1 MADNLIFP
9 IGFDLEKGVKDVISR
24 SDTYLRQIEHAM
36 NRKPIVLRAE
46 VDASKFQMFSRQF
59 TNSIDGISAK
69 LAQAQ
74 RLWNAMT
81 FDVKFDADGNLS
93 RRAQVVFDAFQQLTQ
108 ASVTMG
114 QRLGEVNR
122 NLAKSEQ
129 DTARAITAEY
139 DKRRQQVNEQIRLKE
154 RQAAAEERV
163 RQGQLKGVNVG
174 YVETQRQV
182 EAVRNLRLQYEAIL
196 PMLNAMAQRRYDIKV
211 GIDKQFEADIQRINA
226 EIARLRQSNLQLG
239 AKGDTNAIQANLQAI
254 RQLEAELQR
263 IGQQKID
270 LLNSN
275 KINSDLARLRTE
287 ISSVF
292 GELQSAERRLASDNS
307 LNAALDAQSQ
317 KVLKLHADI
326 QKLDQQFAQLNA
338 TGRAYNQ
345 DGSFTAQANSLLQQR
360 IALTKQLEQEAIT
373 GQQAQIKLEQQLR
386 EEKRQTEQ
394 AAKNAAKEAERQ
406 AKAEAAAR
414 KQAQDAANAENK
426 ARQEAY
432 NARRRQG
439 QETQRILNKEAKSI
453 ADITAKLQIQ
463 QQRLQSANIG
473 SAKFNKIAEEVRR
486 LTADLEKAN
495 QKMRE
500 LTGQTQSG
508 AARQSAAVKQVSQ
521 EFKHQDGY
529 VSRLLKR
536 LAVYASFSYAA
547 QFLTSIREV
556 TAQFELQ
563 RVSLGAIIQDQ
574 NKANQLFSEI
584 KSFALKSP
592 VSILDLTKYT
602 KQLAAY
608 KIGYDELFET
618 TKKLTDVSV
627 GLGVSMDRVVLAYGQ
642 VRATGY
648 LRASEIRQFTEMG
661 VPIVEEL
668 ASKLSKMNG
677 ELVTA
682 AQVMDLVSKRG
693 ISFEMVKEVFDDMTS
708 AGGIFY
714 NMQEKQGN
722 TLYGLWAKL
731 GDAASVMYSEIGNT
745 GPINDGMKSL
755 ISGLTSLMKNWRLVA
770 GEAMVAV
777 ASFGAYKAI
786 QALTVVSTEAS
797 TKATQRL
804 MAAKNALTAAQNRL
818 TAAQRL
824 GNNAAIRHAN
834 LAVLE
839 AQWTVKAAAAN
850 RLAAN
855 ATNVW
860 TAAKYRLIAATSQL
874 KAAMAGNWIM
884 LTVAAVAA
892 IAVAIG
898 GAIEKATRLKR
909 ALDDI
914 EASTVSLQNQSVGR
928 FEHLAEAAVNAA
940 DGSKRQRDALAELSR
955 TYGDILPQDALKL
968 ENLKRL
974 NHNYTELT
982 TSLKEYI
989 AVQQKNKGMEEI
1001 SSEYGGKINEASK
1014 KAIDSLV
1021 EYAGVE
1027 RDVAINIVGEMQRDI
1042 QEKLEK
1048 GERDFR
1054 TTGQKFQA
1062 AAAKFG
1068 VHISNSLAGSI
1079 TTSSWYDNWY
1089 DHIGLG
1095 KATNEFQALTE
1106 AVAGQYNEL
1115 DEWNK
1120 RVDASTGATG
1130 AWSKELEA
1138 AKKKIDE
1145 LSLTN
1150 PDGSPIDN
1158 STFQGS
1164 QIKANET
1171 MKVVADL
1178 INNDTQIKD
1187 AIKKKEVEWNQ
1198 DWIHLVGSVDKNNLM
1213 DITTV
1218 NFDAIIE
1225 ALNKKHPELADK
1237 IRDIQQEWGN
1247 VAPTNATAVQIKYK
1261 TGQIADAF
1269 KVSMDKMQKY
1279 LWDGSGSVDDYLKR
1293 LKDQQAELNARLKE
1307 KQQQL
1312 VNMGVLSK
1320 WWNKLLGKDIEAEV
1334 EQMKKEIKAL
1344 DTLVPFVTGYT
1355 VPGKNKNKGRKSDT
1369 RLQVLQEVAQ
1379 TLATINKEY
1388 DDLAK
1393 KEGASKALADIKER
1407 FKEVLAY
1414 TNKIGGKFGL
1424 NFDFPTEFKT
1434 LQEYRNAILKVMQS
1448 LKGLPKGSEK
1458 TILDFKTM
1466 IGKADSDYL
1475 QKQIEKQL
1483 KELSDRISHT
1493 KTAKEFY
1500 EKILR
1505 LTRNEDLAFRAT
1517 FSVFGQDKLDT
1528 FNDEV
1533 EQLKQNFGEI
1543 DITAAIN
1550 LNTKQIDYKALREIW
1565 ETDKALPDNLRKIP
1579 QAYDSAIKSI
1589 LDAGDKLS
1597 ERQLERWGKDLERA
1611 REYADKRIELAQYT
1625 ATQIAEIE
1633 AKRDSLDPESKNYAA
1648 QVAMYDKMIS
1658 GYRERE
1664 KNEAAKL
1671 DYEQIKEQIG
1681 MFDDLGVRI
1690 GTAFESI
1697 LNGLREYTQSPD
1709 FARLGLE
1716 AQKNVYQQIAKIED
1730 RMAEGFQG
1738 IGVGTVSEY
1747 VRQYSTAASEYLTAQ
1762 NNLRDATLRAIE
1774 ADKEWERVKNSND
1787 EAAKSAA
1794 LAERTLADS
1803 RVRTAAASV
1812 NAAGANMQRAQEGAA
1827 RASAKFDSNLQ
1838 KVESS
1843 LKSLNNGALKALWDL
1858 IGDKGKRSVG
1868 EFLSGSRKILSA
1880 LDKLTK
1886 ALADSGSD
1894 MGQLS
1899 TTIATNLAAAL
1910 QNINPDDTEAIAR
1923 VATESLKTTLSS
1935 VISDKGVVDLLA
1947 NTLSKNIGEIASQAL
1962 SGVLSTED
1970 AANKVGALIDG
1981 VADAASKTGEM
1992 WGAIISLVLSLL
2004 DEFAENGIG
2013 TFLGELLD
2021 NIADAVEG
2029 ILANL
2034 LTDSLPKILGSV
2046 GNVIKGV
2053 GTGLGDLLTF
2063 GVFDLTGAKRIK
2075 KANKEIKRQQQ
2086 LLEQLEYTYGRLEKA
2101 AEKLFGSDYID
2112 NYNQRLKDLQAQQEA
2127 YLKQAEAEKSK
2138 GKKEDE
2144 EKTKEYLDKARDTAD
2159 QIADMQEDLIE
2170 HFTGSSRADIARQMA
2185 KSWIDARASMSDT
2198 FAAIKGDYADMIKN
2212 MLVEGAAARVIENAL
2227 TPVWD
2232 SMQKMLDKN
2241 DVQGAIDSLVNGMDS
2256 ALNAANNGMEVL
2268 WKALEAR
2275 GYDMKQLIGDTDSE
2289 YTGIAKSVAGATSEE
2304 INNVAAIGNTLMYY
2318 VSPIPRMDENLARVV
2333 ALMEGRGAA
2342 LPTASGATTGAVDYT
2357 EMFTTANQHLSS
2369 LPRMEQHLAEIHT
2382 MLGRAL
2388 KTKGSTTGFNTFLN
2402 S

>member
-9 IGFDLEKGVKDVISR
+9 IGFDLEKGVKD
-24 SDTYLRQIEHAM
+24 
-36 NRKPIVLRAE
+36 
-46 VDASKFQMFSRQF
+46 
-59 TNSIDGISAK
+59 
-69 LAQAQ
+69 AQAQ
-74 RLWNAMT
+74 MDSVLRRLQKTVDGKPLTIPMSLDTSKFTTFEAALRGSIQHITDDAKNLKAALDSSLQTDNSANIKRITEAMRNLEAAWKALPNNQ
-81 FDVKFDADGNLS
+81 KFDINDRLTPKAQEMVRQFNELATASSTYGQTLSQIAGKIKRVADEEAKANQKRNDGYAKLRKTLGAQENSIANLS
-93 RRAQVVFDAFQQLTQ
+93 AKIKAYQQILNSKEIGSKSFERVAEKIRKLTEQ
-108 ASVTMG
+108 
-114 QRLGEVNR
+114 LDK
-122 NLAKSEQ
+122 AKSKV
-129 DTARAITAEY
+129 AELTG
-139 DKRRQQVNEQIRLKE
+139 KAQSGAS
-154 RQAAAEERV
+154 RQAAAV
-163 RQGQLKGVNVG
+163 
-174 YVETQRQV
+174 
-182 EAVRNLRLQYEAIL
+182 
-196 PMLNAMAQRRYDIKV
+196 
-211 GIDKQFEADIQRINA
+211 
-226 EIARLRQSNLQLG
+226 S
-239 AKGDTNAIQANLQAI
+239 
-254 RQLEAELQR
+254 
-263 IGQQKID
+263 
-270 LLNSN
+270 
-275 KINSDLARLRTE
+275 
-287 ISSVF
+287 
-292 GELQSAERRLASDNS
+292 
-307 LNAALDAQSQ
+307 
-317 KVLKLHADI
+317 
-326 QKLDQQFAQLNA
+326 
-338 TGRAYNQ
+338 
-345 DGSFTAQANSLLQQR
+345 
-360 IALTKQLEQEAIT
+360 
-373 GQQAQIKLEQQLR
+373 
-386 EEKRQTEQ
+386 
-394 AAKNAAKEAERQ
+394 
-406 AKAEAAAR
+406 
-414 KQAQDAANAENK
+414 
-426 ARQEAY
+426 
-432 NARRRQG
+432 
-439 QETQRILNKEAKSI
+439 
-453 ADITAKLQIQ
+453 
-463 QQRLQSANIG
+463 
-473 SAKFNKIAEEVRR
+473 
-486 LTADLEKAN
+486 
-495 QKMRE
+495 
-500 LTGQTQSG
+500 
-508 AARQSAAVKQVSQ
+508 QVSQ
-521 EFKHQDGY
+521 EFNKQDSY
-529 VSRLLKR
+529 LTNLLKKT
-536 LAVYASFSYAA
+536 AA
-547 QFLTSIREV
+547 LWSINQVGNFITQVREV

-563 RVSLGAIIQDQ
+563 RVSLGAILQDQ

-608 KIGYDELFET
+608 NVGYDELFET

-693 ISFEMVKEVFDDMTS
+693 ISFEMVKDVFDDMTS

-745 GPINDGMKSL
+745 GPVNDGMKSL

-804 MAAKNALTAAQNRL
+804 MAAKNGLTAAQNRL

-824 GNNAAIRHAN
+824 GNKAAIRHTN

-892 IAVAIG
+892 ISVAIV

-940 DGSKRQRDALAELSR
+940 DGSKKQRDALAELSR

-974 NHNYTELT
+974 DHNYTKLT
-982 TSLKEYI
+982 TTLKEYI

-1048 GERDFR
+1048 GKTDFR
-1054 TTGQKFQA
+1054 TTGQKLQA

-1068 VHISNSLAGSI
+1068 INISDSLAGSM

-1145 LSLTN
+1145 LSLSN

-1187 AIKKKEVEWNQ
+1187 AIKNKEVEWNN
-1198 DWIHLVGSVDKNNLM
+1198 DWIHLVGSVDPKNLM

-1225 ALNKKHPELADK
+1225 ALDKKHPELADK
-1237 IRDIQQEWGN
+1237 IRDIQKEWGN

-1261 TGQIADAF
+1261 MGQIADAF

-1293 LKDQQAELNARLKE
+1293 LKDQQTELNARLKE

-1355 VPGKNKNKGRKSDT
+1355 VPEKNKNKGRKSDT

-1393 KEGASKALADIKER
+1393 KEGASKALADIKEQ

-1475 QKQIEKQL
+1475 QKDIEKQL
-1483 KELSDRISHT
+1483 KELADRISRT

-1505 LTRNEDLAFRAT
+1505 LTRNEDMAFRAT

-1528 FNDEV
+1528 FTDEV

-1565 ETDKALPDNLRKIP
+1565 EADKAMPDNLRKIP

-1597 ERQLERWGKDLERA
+1597 EKQFERWGRDLERA
-1611 REYADKRIELAQYT
+1611 KQYYDKRIELAQYT
-1625 ATQIAEIE
+1625 EEQIAEIE
-1633 AKRDSLDPESKNYAA
+1633 AKRDTLNPNDKGYERDR
-1648 QVAMYDKMIS
+1648 AMYDRMIKD
-1658 GYRERE
+1658 YRERE
-1664 KNEAAKL
+1664 KNEGAKL

-1681 MFDDLGVRI
+1681 MFDDIGIRLSESFKRI
-1690 GTAFESI
+1690 LEQ
-1697 LNGLREYTQSPD
+1697 LREYTQSSE
-1709 FARLGLE
+1709 FARLGQE
-1716 AQKNVYQQIAKIED
+1716 AQKNVYEQIDKLED
-1730 RMAEGFQG
+1730 RIQEGFQG
-1738 IGVGTVSEY
+1738 IGVGTVSTL
-1747 VRQYSTAASEYLTAQ
+1747 VRDYSFAASQYLNAQ
-1762 NNLRDATLRAIE
+1762 EELKNATLAAIE
-1774 ADKEWERVKNSND
+1774 ADRNLTAVKNTGNE
-1787 EAAKSAA
+1787 EAIKAAEAEKA
-1794 LAERTLADS
+1794 LADA
-1803 RVRTAAASV
+1803 RVQSASATV
-1812 NAAGANMQRAQEGAA
+1812 NAASTDLMRTQHNAE
-1827 RASAKFDSNLQ
+1827 RASKQFEGNL
-1838 KVESS
+1838 ERIGNSIR
-1843 LKSLNNGALKALWDL
+1843 SLNNGALKPLWDML
-1858 IGDKGKRSVG
+1858 GPKAHRKIG
-1868 EFLSGSRKILSA
+1868 ELLSGGSKLIKAAEKLQKAIDETEGGLGGFSESITEKILKATQDIDPEDIEAITEATKNTLVEAFKGMGFGEDIAKYMADTMTNAIVSQLTSEATKEAISNGIGQSA
-1880 LDKLTK
+1880 EALKE
-1886 ALADSGSD
+1886 ALAKGGQSSG
-1894 MGQLS
+1894 
-1899 TTIATNLAAAL
+1899 N
-1910 QNINPDDTEAIAR
+1910 
-1923 VATESLKTTLSS
+1923 
-1935 VISDKGVVDLLA
+1935 
-1947 NTLSKNIGEIASQAL
+1947 
-1962 SGVLSTED
+1962 
-1970 AANKVGALIDG
+1970 
-1981 VADAASKTGEM
+1981 M
-1992 WGAIISLVLSLL
+1992 WGAIIGLILQLL

-2013 TFLGELLD
+2013 EFIKTLLEDVGDAVNGILSELLETTIPGILEGVGELVQQV
-2021 NIADAVEG
+2021 AYG
-2029 ILANL
+2029 IVNL
-2034 LTDSLPKILGSV
+2034 LTFSA
-2046 GNVIKGV
+2046 
-2053 GTGLGDLLTF
+2053 
-2063 GVFDLTGAKRIK
+2063 FDLGGRKAMK
-2075 KANKEIKRQQQ
+2075 KANKLIE
-2086 LLEQLEYTYGRLEKA
+2086 EQGKILKDLEYRYDRLGKI
-2101 AEKLFGSDYID
+2101 AENVFGSDYID
-2112 NYNQRLKDLQAQQEA
+2112 NYNQQLKNLQAQQEA

-2144 EKTKEYLDKARDTAD
+2144 EKTQEYLDKARDIGD

-2170 HFTGSSRADIARQMA
+2170 HFTGSSRTDIARQMA
-2185 KSWIDARASMSDT
+2185 QSWIDARASMSDT
-2198 FAAIKGDYADMIKN
+2198 FAAIKGDYQDLIKN
-2212 MLVEGAAARVIENAL
+2212 MLVETMAAKIIENAFSQ
-2227 TPVWD
+2227 VWKD
-2232 SMQKMLDKN
+2232 VDERLKDN
-2241 DVQGAIDSLVNGMDS
+2241 DVDGAVNAFINGMDT
-2256 ALNAANNGMEVL
+2256 ALTNANDGMEVW
-2268 WKALEAR
+2268 WKAMEAR
-2275 GYDMKQLIGDTDSE
+2275 GFDMKNMFNNMDNE

-2304 INNVAAIGNTLMYY
+2304 INTAAQIGNTLMYY
-2318 VSPIPRMDENLARVV
+2318 VSPIPRIDENLARVV
-2333 ALMEGRGAA
+2333 AIMEGRGAA
-2342 LPTASGATTGAVDYT
+2342 LPTASGATAGAVDYT
-2357 EMFTTANQHLSS
+2357 DLFNTANQHLSS

-2388 KTKGSTTGFNTFLN
+2388 RTKGATTGFNTFLN

>member
-9 IGFDLEKGVKDVISR
+9 IGFDLEKGVKDAQVQMDS
-24 SDTYLRQIEHAM
+24 
-36 NRKPIVLRAE
+36 VLRRLQKTIDGKPLTIPMSL
-46 VDASKFQMFSRQF
+46 DASKFTTFEAALRGSIQHITDDAKNLKAALDSSLQTDNSANINRITEAMRNLEAAWKALPNNQKFDINDRLTPKAQEMVRQF
-59 TNSIDGISAK
+59 NELATASSTYGQTLSQIAGKIKRVADEEAKANQKRNDGYAKLRKTLGAQENSIANLSAK
-69 LAQAQ
+69 IKAYQQIL
-74 RLWNAMT
+74 N
-81 FDVKFDADGNLS
+81 S
-93 RRAQVVFDAFQQLTQ
+93 REIGSKSFERVAEKIRKLTEQLDK
-108 ASVTMG
+108 
-114 QRLGEVNR
+114 
-122 NLAKSEQ
+122 AKSKV
-129 DTARAITAEY
+129 AELTG
-139 DKRRQQVNEQIRLKE
+139 KAQSGAS
-154 RQAAAEERV
+154 RQAAAV
-163 RQGQLKGVNVG
+163 
-174 YVETQRQV
+174 
-182 EAVRNLRLQYEAIL
+182 
-196 PMLNAMAQRRYDIKV
+196 
-211 GIDKQFEADIQRINA
+211 
-226 EIARLRQSNLQLG
+226 S
-239 AKGDTNAIQANLQAI
+239 
-254 RQLEAELQR
+254 
-263 IGQQKID
+263 
-270 LLNSN
+270 
-275 KINSDLARLRTE
+275 
-287 ISSVF
+287 
-292 GELQSAERRLASDNS
+292 
-307 LNAALDAQSQ
+307 
-317 KVLKLHADI
+317 
-326 QKLDQQFAQLNA
+326 
-338 TGRAYNQ
+338 
-345 DGSFTAQANSLLQQR
+345 
-360 IALTKQLEQEAIT
+360 
-373 GQQAQIKLEQQLR
+373 
-386 EEKRQTEQ
+386 
-394 AAKNAAKEAERQ
+394 
-406 AKAEAAAR
+406 
-414 KQAQDAANAENK
+414 
-426 ARQEAY
+426 
-432 NARRRQG
+432 
-439 QETQRILNKEAKSI
+439 
-453 ADITAKLQIQ
+453 
-463 QQRLQSANIG
+463 
-473 SAKFNKIAEEVRR
+473 
-486 LTADLEKAN
+486 
-495 QKMRE
+495 
-500 LTGQTQSG
+500 
-508 AARQSAAVKQVSQ
+508 QVSQ
-521 EFKHQDGY
+521 EFNKQDSY
-529 VSRLLKR
+529 LTNLLKKT
-536 LAVYASFSYAA
+536 AA
-547 QFLTSIREV
+547 LWSINQVGNFITQVREV

-563 RVSLGAIIQDQ
+563 RVSLGAILQDQ

-608 KIGYDELFET
+608 RVGYDELFET

-1054 TTGQKFQA
+1054 TTGQKLQA

-1320 WWNKLLGKDIEAEV
+1320 WWNKLLGKDIEADV

-1388 DDLAK
+1388 NDLAK
-1393 KEGASKALADIKER
+1393 KEGASKALADIKEQ
-1407 FKEVLAY
+1407 FKEVLVY
-1414 TNKIGGKFGL
+1414 TNKLGGKFGL
-1424 NFDFPTEFKT
+1424 KFGFPTEFKT

-1483 KELSDRISHT
+1483 KELSDRISRT

-1505 LTRNEDLAFRAT
+1505 LTRNEDMAFRAT
-1517 FSVFGQDKLDT
+1517 FSVFGQDRLDT
-1528 FNDEV
+1528 FSDEV

-1565 ETDKALPDNLRKIP
+1565 EADKALPDNLRKIP
-1579 QAYDSAIKSI
+1579 QAYDSTIKSI

-1597 ERQLERWGKDLERA
+1597 EKQFERWSRDLERA
-1611 REYADKRIELAQYT
+1611 KQYYDKRIELAQYT
-1625 ATQIAEIE
+1625 EEQIAEIE
-1633 AKRDSLDPESKNYAA
+1633 AKRDSLNPNDKGYGRDK
-1648 QVAMYDKMIS
+1648 AMYDRMIKD
-1658 GYRERE
+1658 YRERE
-1664 KNEAAKL
+1664 KNEGAKL

-1681 MFDDLGVRI
+1681 MFDDIGIRLSESFKRI
-1690 GTAFESI
+1690 LEQ
-1697 LNGLREYTQSPD
+1697 LREYTQSSE
-1709 FARLGLE
+1709 FARLGQE
-1716 AQKNVYQQIAKIED
+1716 AQKNVYEQIDKIED
-1730 RMAEGFQG
+1730 RIREGFQG
-1738 IGVGTVSEY
+1738 IGVGSVSTL
-1747 VRQYSTAASEYLTAQ
+1747 VRDYSFAASQYLNAQ
-1762 NNLRDATLRAIE
+1762 EELKNATFAAIE
-1774 ADKEWERVKNSND
+1774 ADRNLTAVKNTGNE
-1787 EAAKSAA
+1787 EAIKAAEAEKALADARVQSAA
-1794 LAERTLADS
+1794 AT
-1803 RVRTAAASV
+1803 V
-1812 NAAGANMQRAQEGAA
+1812 NAASTDLMRTQHNAN
-1827 RASAKFDSNLQ
+1827 RASKQFEGNL
-1838 KVESS
+1838 ERIGNSIR
-1843 LKSLNNGALKALWDL
+1843 SLNNGALKPLWDML
-1858 IGDKGKRSVG
+1858 GPKAHRKIG
-1868 EFLSGSRKILSA
+1868 ELLSGGSKLIKAAEKLQKAIDETEGGLGGFSESITEKILKATQDIDPEDIEAITEATNNTLVEAFKGIGFGEDIAKYMADTMTKTVVAELASKATADAISGAVGQSTEA
-1880 LDKLTK
+1880 LIQ
-1886 ALADSGSD
+1886 ALAKGGQSSG
-1894 MGQLS
+1894 
-1899 TTIATNLAAAL
+1899 NL
-1910 QNINPDDTEAIAR
+1910 
-1923 VATESLKTTLSS
+1923 
-1935 VISDKGVVDLLA
+1935 
-1947 NTLSKNIGEIASQAL
+1947 
-1962 SGVLSTED
+1962 
-1970 AANKVGALIDG
+1970 
-1981 VADAASKTGEM
+1981 
-1992 WGAIISLVLSLL
+1992 WGAIIGLILQLL
-2004 DEFAENGIG
+2004 DEFAENGVGEFIKTLLEDVG
-2013 TFLGELLD
+2013 DAVNGILSELLETT
-2021 NIADAVEG
+2021 IPG
-2029 ILANL
+2029 ILEGVGKLVQQVAYGIVNL
-2034 LTDSLPKILGSV
+2034 LTFSA
-2046 GNVIKGV
+2046 
-2053 GTGLGDLLTF
+2053 
-2063 GVFDLTGAKRIK
+2063 FDLGGRKAMK
-2075 KANKEIKRQQQ
+2075 KANKRIE
-2086 LLEQLEYTYGRLEKA
+2086 EQDKILKDLEYRYDRLGKI
-2101 AEKLFGSDYID
+2101 AEKVFGSDYID
-2112 NYNQRLKDLQAQQEA
+2112 NYNQQLKNLQAQQEA

-2144 EKTKEYLDKARDTAD
+2144 EKTQEYLDKARDIGD

-2170 HFTGSSRADIARQMA
+2170 HFTGSSRTDIARQMA
-2185 KSWIDARASMSDT
+2185 RSWIDARASMSDT
-2198 FAAIKGDYADMIKN
+2198 FAAIKGDYQDLIKN
-2212 MLVEGAAARVIENAL
+2212 MLVETMAAKIIENAFSQ
-2227 TPVWD
+2227 VWKD
-2232 SMQKMLDKN
+2232 VDERLKDN
-2241 DVQGAIDSLVNGMDS
+2241 DVEGAVNAFMNGMDT
-2256 ALNAANNGMEVL
+2256 ALTNADDGMEVW
-2268 WKALEAR
+2268 WKAMEAR
-2275 GYDMKQLIGDTDSE
+2275 GFDMKNMFSDMDSE

>member
-9 IGFDLEKGVKDVISR
+9 IGFDLEKGVKDAQAQMDS
-24 SDTYLRQIEHAM
+24 
-36 NRKPIVLRAE
+36 VLRRLQKT
-46 VDASKFQMFSRQF
+46 VDGKPLTIPMSLDASKFTTFEAALRGSIQHITDDAKNLKAALDSSLQTDNSANINRITEAMRNLETAWKALPNNQKFDINDRLTPKAQEMVRQF
-59 TNSIDGISAK
+59 NELATASSTYGQTLSQIAGKIKRVADEEAKANQKRNEGYVKLRKTLGAQENSIANLSAK
-69 LAQAQ
+69 IKAY
-74 RLWNAMT
+74 
-81 FDVKFDADGNLS
+81 
-93 RRAQVVFDAFQQLTQ
+93 QQILNSKEIGSKSFERVAEKIRKLTEQ
-108 ASVTMG
+108 
-114 QRLGEVNR
+114 LDK
-122 NLAKSEQ
+122 AKSKV
-129 DTARAITAEY
+129 AELTG
-139 DKRRQQVNEQIRLKE
+139 KAQSGAS
-154 RQAAAEERV
+154 RQAAAV
-163 RQGQLKGVNVG
+163 
-174 YVETQRQV
+174 
-182 EAVRNLRLQYEAIL
+182 
-196 PMLNAMAQRRYDIKV
+196 
-211 GIDKQFEADIQRINA
+211 
-226 EIARLRQSNLQLG
+226 S
-239 AKGDTNAIQANLQAI
+239 
-254 RQLEAELQR
+254 
-263 IGQQKID
+263 
-270 LLNSN
+270 
-275 KINSDLARLRTE
+275 
-287 ISSVF
+287 
-292 GELQSAERRLASDNS
+292 
-307 LNAALDAQSQ
+307 
-317 KVLKLHADI
+317 
-326 QKLDQQFAQLNA
+326 
-338 TGRAYNQ
+338 
-345 DGSFTAQANSLLQQR
+345 
-360 IALTKQLEQEAIT
+360 
-373 GQQAQIKLEQQLR
+373 
-386 EEKRQTEQ
+386 
-394 AAKNAAKEAERQ
+394 
-406 AKAEAAAR
+406 
-414 KQAQDAANAENK
+414 
-426 ARQEAY
+426 
-432 NARRRQG
+432 
-439 QETQRILNKEAKSI
+439 
-453 ADITAKLQIQ
+453 
-463 QQRLQSANIG
+463 
-473 SAKFNKIAEEVRR
+473 
-486 LTADLEKAN
+486 
-495 QKMRE
+495 
-500 LTGQTQSG
+500 
-508 AARQSAAVKQVSQ
+508 QVSQ
-521 EFKHQDGY
+521 EFGKQDSY
-529 VSRLLKR
+529 LTNLLKKT
-536 LAVYASFSYAA
+536 AA
-547 QFLTSIREV
+547 LWSINQVGNFITQVREV

-563 RVSLGAIIQDQ
+563 RVSLGAILQDQ

-642 VRATGY
+642 VRTTGH
-648 LRASEIRQFTEMG
+648 LRASEVRQFTEMG

-668 ASKLSKMNG
+668 AAKLSKMNG
-677 ELVTA
+677 EMVTS
-682 AQVMDLVSKRG
+682 AQVMDMISKRA
-693 ISFEMVKEVFDDMTS
+693 ISFDMVKEVFDDMTS

-745 GPINDGMKSL
+745 GPVNDGMKSL

-786 QALTVVSTEAS
+786 QALTVISTEAS

-804 MAAKNALTAAQNRL
+804 MAAKNGLTAAQNRL

-860 TAAKYRLIAATSQL
+860 TAAKYRLIAATNQL
-874 KAAMAGNWIM
+874 KAAVAGNWIM
-884 LTVAAVAA
+884 LAVAAFAA

-914 EASTVSLQNQSVGR
+914 ESATINLQNQSVGR
-928 FEHLAEAAVNAA
+928 FEHLAEAAVNASE
-940 DGSKRQRDALAELSR
+940 GSKKQRDALAELNR

-968 ENLKRL
+968 ENLQKMD
-974 NHNYTELT
+974 HKYGKLT
-982 TSLKEYI
+982 ATLKEYI

-1001 SSEYGGKINEASK
+1001 SNEYGGKINEASK

-1054 TTGQKFQA
+1054 TTGQKLQA

-1068 VHISNSLAGSI
+1068 VKISDSLASSMA
-1079 TTSSWYDNWY
+1079 TSSWYDNWY

-1120 RVDASTGATG
+1120 RVDASTGAVG
-1130 AWSKELEA
+1130 AWSKKLEA

-1145 LSLTN
+1145 LPLTN

-1187 AIKKKEVEWNQ
+1187 AIKNKEVEWNN

-1225 ALNKKHPELADK
+1225 ALDKKHPELAGK
-1237 IRDIQQEWGN
+1237 IRDIQNEWGN

-1261 TGQIADAF
+1261 MGQIADAF

-1355 VPGKNKNKGRKSDT
+1355 VPEKNKGGTKSDP
-1369 RLQVLQEVAQ
+1369 RLQTLQEIANKMAEV
-1379 TLATINKEY
+1379 NKEY
-1388 DDLAK
+1388 DELLK
-1393 KEGASKALADIKER
+1393 KEGRTKALADTQKLFASSFKQMEATAKKYKFKLPAFEVPQTIEDVQKWYKAIMDNIKRLNLKNADKVLIELG
-1407 FKEVLAY
+1407 FKSDKA
-1414 TNKIGGKFGL
+1414 
-1424 NFDFPTEFKT
+1424 
-1434 LQEYRNAILKVMQS
+1434 AIDKQ
-1448 LKGLPKGSEK
+1448 
-1458 TILDFKTM
+1458 
-1466 IGKADSDYL
+1466 
-1475 QKQIEKQL
+1475 QKDIEKQI
-1483 KELSDRISHT
+1483 KELSDRISRT

-1505 LTRNEDLAFRAT
+1505 LTRNEDMAFRAT

-1528 FNDEV
+1528 FSDEV

-1565 ETDKALPDNLRKIP
+1565 EADKAMPDNLRKIP
-1579 QAYDSAIKSI
+1579 QAYDSAIRSI

-1597 ERQLERWGKDLERA
+1597 EKQFERWSRDLERA
-1611 REYADKRIELAQYT
+1611 KQYYDKRIELAQYT
-1625 ATQIAEIE
+1625 EEQIAEIE
-1633 AKRDSLDPESKNYAA
+1633 AKRDSLDPNDKGYERDK
-1648 QVAMYDKMIS
+1648 AMYDRMIKD
-1658 GYRERE
+1658 YRERE
-1664 KNEAAKL
+1664 KNEGAKL

-1681 MFDDLGVRI
+1681 MFDDIGIRLSGSFKRI
-1690 GTAFESI
+1690 LEQ
-1697 LNGLREYTQSPD
+1697 LREYTQSSE
-1709 FARLGLE
+1709 FARLGQE
-1716 AQKNVYQQIAKIED
+1716 AQKNVYEQIDKLED
-1730 RMAEGFQG
+1730 RIREGFQG
-1738 IGVGTVSEY
+1738 IGVGSVSTL
-1747 VRQYSTAASEYLTAQ
+1747 VRDYNFAASQYLNAQ
-1762 NNLRDATLRAIE
+1762 EELKNATFAAIE
-1774 ADKEWERVKNSND
+1774 ADRNLTAVKNTGNE
-1787 EAAKSAA
+1787 EAIKAAEAEKALADARVQSAA
-1794 LAERTLADS
+1794 AT
-1803 RVRTAAASV
+1803 V
-1812 NAAGANMQRAQEGAA
+1812 NAASSDLMRTQHNAE
-1827 RASAKFDSNLQ
+1827 RASKQFEGNL
-1838 KVESS
+1838 ERIGNSIR
-1843 LKSLNNGALKALWDL
+1843 SLNNGALKPLWDML
-1858 IGDKGKRSVG
+1858 GPKAHRKIG
-1868 EFLSGSRKILSA
+1868 ELLSGGSKLIKAAEKLQKAIDETEGGLGGFSESITEKILKATQDIDPEDIEAITEATNNTLVEAFKGIGFGEDIAKYMADTMTKTVVAELASKATADAISGAVGKSSEA
-1880 LDKLTK
+1880 LIQ
-1886 ALADSGSD
+1886 ALAKGGQSSG
-1894 MGQLS
+1894 
-1899 TTIATNLAAAL
+1899 NL
-1910 QNINPDDTEAIAR
+1910 
-1923 VATESLKTTLSS
+1923 
-1935 VISDKGVVDLLA
+1935 
-1947 NTLSKNIGEIASQAL
+1947 
-1962 SGVLSTED
+1962 
-1970 AANKVGALIDG
+1970 
-1981 VADAASKTGEM
+1981 
-1992 WGAIISLVLSLL
+1992 WGAIIGLILQLL
-2004 DEFAENGIG
+2004 DEFAENGVGEFIKTLLEDVG
-2013 TFLGELLD
+2013 DAVNGILSELIETTIPGILEGVGELVQQV
-2021 NIADAVEG
+2021 AYG
-2029 ILANL
+2029 IVNM
-2034 LTDSLPKILGSV
+2034 
-2046 GNVIKGV
+2046 
-2053 GTGLGDLLTF
+2053 LTF
-2063 GVFDLTGAKRIK
+2063 SAFDLGGRKAMK
-2075 KANKEIKRQQQ
+2075 KANKLIE
-2086 LLEQLEYTYGRLEKA
+2086 EQDKILKDLEYRYDRLGKI
-2101 AEKLFGSDYID
+2101 AEKVFGSDYID
-2112 NYNQRLKDLQAQQEA
+2112 NYNQQLKNLQAQQQA

-2144 EKTKEYLDKARDTAD
+2144 EKTQEYLDKARDIGD

-2170 HFTGSSRADIARQMA
+2170 HFTGSSRTDIARQMA
-2185 KSWIDARASMSDT
+2185 QSWIDARASMSDT
-2198 FAAIKGDYADMIKN
+2198 FAAIKGDYQDLIKN
-2212 MLVEGAAARVIENAL
+2212 MLVETMAAKIIENAFSQ
-2227 TPVWD
+2227 VWKD
-2232 SMQKMLDKN
+2232 VDERLKDN
-2241 DVQGAIDSLVNGMDS
+2241 DVEGAVNAFINGMDT
-2256 ALNAANNGMEVL
+2256 ALTNADDGMEVW
-2268 WKALEAR
+2268 WKAMEAR
-2275 GYDMKQLIGDTDSE
+2275 GFDMKEMFSDMDSE

-2318 VSPIPRMDENLARVV
+2318 VSPIPRIDENLARVV
-2333 ALMEGRGAA
+2333 ALMEGKTSA
-2342 LPTASGATTGAVDYT
+2342 LPTASGASAGAVDYT
-2357 EMFTTANQHLSS
+2357 DLFNTANQHLSS

-2388 KTKGSTTGFNTFLN
+2388 RTKGSTTGFNTFLN

>member
-9 IGFDLEKGVKDVISR
+9 IGFDLEKGVKDAQVQMDS
-24 SDTYLRQIEHAM
+24 
-36 NRKPIVLRAE
+36 VLRRLQKTIDGKPLTIPMSL
-46 VDASKFQMFSRQF
+46 DASKFTTFEAALRGSIQHITDDAKNLKAALDSSLQTDNSANINRITEAMRNLEAAWKALPNNQKFDINDRLTPKAQEMVRQF
-59 TNSIDGISAK
+59 NELATASSTYGQTLSQIAGKIKRVADEEAKANQKRNDGYAKLRKTLGAQENSIANLSAK
-69 LAQAQ
+69 IKAYQQIL
-74 RLWNAMT
+74 N
-81 FDVKFDADGNLS
+81 S
-93 RRAQVVFDAFQQLTQ
+93 REIGSKSFERVAEKIRKLTEQLDK
-108 ASVTMG
+108 
-114 QRLGEVNR
+114 
-122 NLAKSEQ
+122 AKSKV
-129 DTARAITAEY
+129 AELTG
-139 DKRRQQVNEQIRLKE
+139 KAQSGAS
-154 RQAAAEERV
+154 RQAAAV
-163 RQGQLKGVNVG
+163 
-174 YVETQRQV
+174 
-182 EAVRNLRLQYEAIL
+182 
-196 PMLNAMAQRRYDIKV
+196 
-211 GIDKQFEADIQRINA
+211 
-226 EIARLRQSNLQLG
+226 S
-239 AKGDTNAIQANLQAI
+239 
-254 RQLEAELQR
+254 
-263 IGQQKID
+263 
-270 LLNSN
+270 
-275 KINSDLARLRTE
+275 
-287 ISSVF
+287 
-292 GELQSAERRLASDNS
+292 
-307 LNAALDAQSQ
+307 
-317 KVLKLHADI
+317 
-326 QKLDQQFAQLNA
+326 
-338 TGRAYNQ
+338 
-345 DGSFTAQANSLLQQR
+345 
-360 IALTKQLEQEAIT
+360 
-373 GQQAQIKLEQQLR
+373 
-386 EEKRQTEQ
+386 
-394 AAKNAAKEAERQ
+394 
-406 AKAEAAAR
+406 
-414 KQAQDAANAENK
+414 
-426 ARQEAY
+426 
-432 NARRRQG
+432 
-439 QETQRILNKEAKSI
+439 
-453 ADITAKLQIQ
+453 
-463 QQRLQSANIG
+463 
-473 SAKFNKIAEEVRR
+473 
-486 LTADLEKAN
+486 
-495 QKMRE
+495 
-500 LTGQTQSG
+500 
-508 AARQSAAVKQVSQ
+508 QVSQ
-521 EFKHQDGY
+521 EFNKQDSY
-529 VSRLLKR
+529 LTNLLKKT
-536 LAVYASFSYAA
+536 AA
-547 QFLTSIREV
+547 LWSINQVGNFITQVREV

-563 RVSLGAIIQDQ
+563 RVSLGAILQDQ

-608 KIGYDELFET
+608 RVGYDELFET

-682 AQVMDLVSKRG
+682 SQVMDLVSKRG

-755 ISGLTSLMKNWRLVA
+755 ISGLTSLMKNWGLVA

-955 TYGDILPQDALKL
+955 AYGDILPQDALKL

-1054 TTGQKFQA
+1054 TTGQKLQA

-1483 KELSDRISHT
+1483 KELADRISRT

-1528 FNDEV
+1528 FTDEV
-1533 EQLKQNFGEI
+1533 EQLKQNFGEV

-1565 ETDKALPDNLRKIP
+1565 EADKALPDNLRKIP

-1597 ERQLERWGKDLERA
+1597 ERQFERWGKDLERA
-1611 REYADKRIELAQYT
+1611 RDYADKRIELAEYT

-1633 AKRDSLDPESKNYAA
+1633 AKRDSLKPDSEGYE
-1648 QVAMYDKMIS
+1648 QQRAMYDEMIR

-1690 GTAFESI
+1690 GTAFEDI
-1697 LNGLREYTQSPD
+1697 LNGLREYAKSPD

-1738 IGVGTVSEY
+1738 IGIGMVSEY

-1762 NNLRDATLRAIE
+1762 NNLREATLKAIE

-1794 LAERTLADS
+1794 LAEKTLADS

-1812 NAAGANMQRAQEGAA
+1812 NAAGANLQRAQEGAA

-1843 LKSLNNGALKALWDL
+1843 LKSLNGGALKALWDL

-1886 ALADSGSD
+1886 ALAESGSD

-1899 TTIATNLAAAL
+1899 TTIATNLATAL
-1910 QNINPDDTEAIAR
+1910 QNINPEDTEAIAKA
-1923 VATESLKTTLSS
+1923 ATESLKTTLSS
-1935 VISDKGVVDLLA
+1935 VISDKGVVEMLA

-2021 NIADAVEG
+2021 NIAEAVEG

-2034 LTDSLPKILGSV
+2034 LTDSLPKIIASV
-2046 GNVIKGV
+2046 GNVVKGV

-2063 GVFDLTGAKRIK
+2063 GAFDLTGAKRIK
-2075 KANKEIKRQQQ
+2075 KANKEIKRQAE

-2101 AEKLFGSDYID
+2101 ADKAFGTDYVN
-2112 NYNQRLKDLQAQQEA
+2112 NYQQQIKNLQAQQQA
-2127 YLKQAEAEKSK
+2127 YLKQAEAERSK
-2138 GKKEDE
+2138 GKKKDK
-2144 EKTKEYLDKARDTAD
+2144 EKIKEYEEQARGTAD
-2159 QIADMQEDLIE
+2159 KIKELQDDLVA
-2170 HFTGSSRADIARQMA
+2170 HFTGSTKTDVARQMA

-2198 FAAIKGDYADMIKN
+2198 FAAIKGDYQDLIKN
-2212 MLVEGAAARVIENAL
+2212 MLVEGAAARVMENAL
-2227 TPVWD
+2227 SPLWKQIEDAYKSNNPEEALEKALEGAD
-2232 SMQKMLDKN
+2232 SFYE
-2241 DVQGAIDSLVNGMDS
+2241 
-2256 ALNAANNGMEVL
+2256 AANNGMEVL
-2268 WKALEAR
+2268 WKSLEAK
-2275 GYDMKQLIGDTDSE
+2275 GYDLKKLLGDTDSE

-2333 ALMEGRGAA
+2333 AIMEGRGASA
-2342 LPTASGATTGAVDYT
+2342 IPQTTSAGWTDWQQQAMDNYQAIARNTAETVVRC
-2357 EMFTTANQHLSS
+2357 E
-2369 LPRMEQHLAEIHT
+2369 
-2382 MLGRAL
+2382 RAAIACEKMARVI
-2388 KTKGSTTGFNTFLN
+2388 KTKGSTSGFNVFLN

>member
-108 ASVTMG
+108 ASATMG

-254 RQLEAELQR
+254 RHLEAELQR
-263 IGQQKID
+263 ISQQKID

-292 GELQSAERRLASDNS
+292 GELQSAERRLATDNS

-338 TGRAYNQ
+338 TGKAYNQ
-345 DGSFTAQANSLLQQR
+345 DGSFTTQANTLLQQR

-463 QQRLQSANIG
+463 QQRLQSTDMN
-473 SAKFNKIAEEVRR
+473 SKKFNKIAEEVKR

-508 AARQSAAVKQVSQ
+508 AARQSAAVKQVSN
-521 EFKHQDGY
+521 EFKNQETY
-529 VSRLLKR
+529 VSRLIKR
-536 LAVYASFSYAA
+536 MAVYASFSYVGN
-547 QFLTSIREV
+547 FLTSIREI

-584 KSFALKSP
+584 KSFALKSS

-642 VRATGY
+642 VRATGH
-648 LRASEIRQFTEMG
+648 LRASEVRQFTEMG

-668 ASKLSKMNG
+668 AAKLSKMNG
-677 ELVTA
+677 EMVTS
-682 AQVMDLVSKRG
+682 AQVMDMISKRA
-693 ISFEMVKEVFDDMTS
+693 ISFDMVKEVFDDMTS
-708 AGGIFY
+708 AGGVFY

-745 GPINDGMKSL
+745 GPVNNGMKSL
-755 ISGLTSLMKNWRLVA
+755 ISGLTSLMKNWRLLA
-770 GEAMVAV
+770 GESMVAV

-804 MAAKNALTAAQNRL
+804 MAAKEGLTAAQNRL

-824 GNNAAIRHAN
+824 GNNAVIRHAN

-839 AQWTVKAAAAN
+839 AQWTVRAAAAN

-860 TAAKYRLIAATSQL
+860 TAAKYRLIAVTSQL
-874 KAAMAGNWIM
+874 KAAVAGNWIM

-892 IAVAIG
+892 IGVAIA

-914 EASTVSLQNQSVGR
+914 QAATINLQNQSVGR

-940 DGSKRQRDALAELSR
+940 DGSKKQRDALAELSR

-968 ENLKRL
+968 ENLKKL
-974 NHNYTELT
+974 NHNYAELT
-982 TSLKEYI
+982 TTLKEYI

-1001 SSEYGGKINEASK
+1001 SNEYGGKINEASK

-1021 EYAGVE
+1021 DYVGVE

-1048 GERDFR
+1048 GETDFR
-1054 TTGQKFQA
+1054 TTGQKLQA
-1062 AAAKFG
+1062 AAEKYG
-1068 VHISNSLAGSI
+1068 VKISDSLAISM
-1079 TTSSWYDNWY
+1079 TSKNWYDNWY

-1106 AVAGQYNEL
+1106 AVAGQYNKL

-1120 RVDASTGATG
+1120 RVDASTGAVG

-1145 LSLTN
+1145 LPLTN

-1187 AIKKKEVEWNQ
+1187 AIKKKEVEWNN
-1198 DWIHLVGSVDKNNLM
+1198 DWIHLVGSVDPKNLM
-1213 DITTV
+1213 NITAV

-1225 ALNKKHPELADK
+1225 ALDKKHPELADK
-1237 IRDIQQEWGN
+1237 IRDIQKEWGN

-1261 TGQIADAF
+1261 MGQISDAF
-1269 KVSMDKMQKY
+1269 GVHMDKMQKY

-1293 LKDQQAELNARLKE
+1293 LKQQQEELNARLKE

-1312 VNMGVLSK
+1312 LNMGVMSK

-1334 EQMKKEIKAL
+1334 EQMKKEVKAL
-1344 DTLVPFVTGYT
+1344 DTLIPFVTGYT
-1355 VPGKNKNKGRKSDT
+1355 VPKKDKSKGGTKSDP
-1369 RLQVLQEVAQ
+1369 RLQNLKEEISLYEKLYQEYKQYEKAVGSSKA
-1379 TLATINKEY
+1379 AEYMEREAKDTI
-1388 DDLAK
+1388 DALAK
-1393 KEGASKALADIKER
+1393 KYGI
-1407 FKEVLAY
+1407 
-1414 TNKIGGKFGL
+1414 
-1424 NFDFPTEFKT
+1424 
-1434 LQEYRNAILKVMQS
+1434 
-1448 LKGLPKGSEK
+1448 GLPKNVTDLTSALE
-1458 TILDFKTM
+1458 ILYKKMQALPSKVFKNLD
-1466 IGKADSDYL
+1466 KEL
-1475 QKQIEKQL
+1475 KEFRWKIEKVDIDESQKNIEAEL
-1483 KELSDRISHT
+1483 KRLSDRISRT

-1500 EKILR
+1500 EKILGQTGDIE
-1505 LTRNEDLAFRAT
+1505 LATRVSLSVYGSTGKELFEDTVRQIRE
-1517 FSVFGQDKLDT
+1517 VFKSGDRD
-1528 FNDEV
+1528 V
-1533 EQLKQNFGEI
+1533 EI
-1543 DITAAIN
+1543 DLSPVFDMAN
-1550 LNTKQIDYKALREIW
+1550 QRIDYKALADIYDKYQDQIIEKNRSTAENIVKEGQKAAASNISTWEKELAKAKDYEEQRTDIINRETHRRAEIYKSNLPQ
-1565 ETDKALPDNLRKIP
+1565 EEKDRLAAQSQRKQDEDLAKVNFEEFTKSEDYIKIFENLDNVATSSLKRLRAEMQALIDTNQNLSPENMKTLVKAMEDIDEQISERGFGNDMIQSVSDYIAAIKNLKIAKQELTAAEAEYQAQLPQLDEDIATAEDEKVEAQRVLNDLKNNELATKNQIVAAELRLNTATANVAKAEQAKAKAADKVKKAEQKVTGEQDKQKKATTKFVKDLQKVASTADQLAGELSEIKDLLGISEDS
-1579 QAYDSAIKSI
+1579 AAGLVFDSAISSLQTMSTAI
-1589 LDAGDKLS
+1589 NA
-1597 ERQLERWGKDLERA
+1597 A
-1611 REYADKRIELAQYT
+1611 ATAQ
-1625 ATQIAEIE
+1625 AIFNAIAESNPYI
-1633 AKRDSLDPESKNYAA
+1633 AIAA
-1648 QVAMYDKMIS
+1648 GVLAVGSAIASWIS
-1658 GYRERE
+1658 GS
-1664 KNEAAKL
+1664 K
-1671 DYEQIKEQIG
+1671 
-1681 MFDDLGVRI
+1681 VR
-1690 GTAFESI
+1690 
-1697 LNGLREYTQSPD
+1697 
-1709 FARLGLE
+1709 
-1716 AQKNVYQQIAKIED
+1716 
-1730 RMAEGFQG
+1730 
-1738 IGVGTVSEY
+1738 
-1747 VRQYSTAASEYLTAQ
+1747 
-1762 NNLRDATLRAIE
+1762 
-1774 ADKEWERVKNSND
+1774 
-1787 EAAKSAA
+1787 
-1794 LAERTLADS
+1794 
-1803 RVRTAAASV
+1803 
-1812 NAAGANMQRAQEGAA
+1812 
-1827 RASAKFDSNLQ
+1827 
-1838 KVESS
+1838 
-1843 LKSLNNGALKALWDL
+1843 
-1858 IGDKGKRSVG
+1858 
-1868 EFLSGSRKILSA
+1868 
-1880 LDKLTK
+1880 
-1886 ALADSGSD
+1886 
-1894 MGQLS
+1894 
-1899 TTIATNLAAAL
+1899 
-1910 QNINPDDTEAIAR
+1910 
-1923 VATESLKTTLSS
+1923 
-1935 VISDKGVVDLLA
+1935 
-1947 NTLSKNIGEIASQAL
+1947 
-1962 SGVLSTED
+1962 
-1970 AANKVGALIDG
+1970 
-1981 VADAASKTGEM
+1981 
-1992 WGAIISLVLSLL
+1992 
-2004 DEFAENGIG
+2004 
-2013 TFLGELLD
+2013 
-2021 NIADAVEG
+2021 
-2029 ILANL
+2029 
-2034 LTDSLPKILGSV
+2034 
-2046 GNVIKGV
+2046 
-2053 GTGLGDLLTF
+2053 
-2063 GVFDLTGAKRIK
+2063 
-2075 KANKEIKRQQQ
+2075 KANKEIKRQQE
-2086 LLEQLEYTYGRLEKA
+2086 LLDQLEYTYGRLEKA
-2101 AEKLFGSDYID
+2101 ADKLFGRDYVN
-2112 NYNQRLKDLQAQQEA
+2112 NYNQQLKNLQAQQTA
-2127 YLKQAEAEKSK
+2127 YLKQAEAERSK
-2138 GKKEDE
+2138 GKKADE
-2144 EKTKEYLDKARDTAD
+2144 EKIKEYEEQARETAD
-2159 QIADMQEDLIE
+2159 KIKEMQDDLVA
-2170 HFTGSSRADIARQMA
+2170 HFTGSTKTDVARQMA
-2185 KSWIDARASMSDT
+2185 KSWVDARASMSDT
-2198 FAAIKGDYADMIKN
+2198 FAAIKGDYADMVKN

-2227 TPVWD
+2227 SEVWD
-2232 SMQKMLDKN
+2232 DMDAMLAKN

-2256 ALNAANNGMEVL
+2256 ALTQANNGMEVL

-2275 GYDMKQLIGDTDSE
+2275 GYDMKKLIGDTDSE
-2289 YTGIAKSVAGATSEE
+2289 YTGMAKSVAGATSEE

-2318 VSPIPRMDENLARVV
+2318 VSPIPRIDENLAAIRAIMERGGPATSAV
-2333 ALMEGRGAA
+2333 AGS
-2342 LPTASGATTGAVDYT
+2342 TISVKDYT
-2357 EMFTTANQHLSS
+2357 DMFNTANRHLSS
-2369 LPRMEQHLAEIHT
+2369 LPTMERHLSEIRT
-2382 MLGRAL
+2382 MLGRII
-2388 KTKGSTTGFNTFLN
+2388 TTEGRYSGVNTFMRK
-2402 S
+2402 